1 MSVLFWSSNTVRLLG
16 RGIMLREAVLRLS
29 VISKVKVARSQGSLV
44 WISDLESTLEELDPQ
59 VYKKKKKH
67 TLKPNF
73 CFPLKSE
80 ESLCVYSTASVLLQ
94 RY

>member
-59 VYKKKKKH
+59 VY
-67 TLKPNF
+67 
-73 CFPLKSE
+73 
-80 ESLCVYSTASVLLQ
+80 
-94 RY
+94 